1 MRGVDR
7 GGAED
12 GGGGVSRLGFT
23 GNRDVEDTGNGREQ
37 VRDEKVVMS
46 MTTISAQRQ

>member
-23 GNRDVEDTGNGREQ
+23 GNRDVEDTGNG
-37 VRDEKVVMS
+37 
-46 MTTISAQRQ
+46 